1 MSSFFLKSFVVFK
14 AFSSHKEV
22 VMRKSFKSI
31 VMMSAVSCLALG
43 FLATPA
49 MSSGPSPAEGYEL
62 HVQAPHLMED
72 GTTGGPF
79 HHYCKEIPK
88 KKLFQCLLFEST
100 DANATLVAVEYFV
113 AKEVARTLPLI
124 QWHRFFHD
132 HQQEI
137 DTGRLYILDVEDK
150 DKIKAIAEAAGK
162 TDGVIYH
169 LWQKGKAFPDG
180 TVTFPQSIGH
190 IFNQPN

>member
-1 MSSFFLKSFVVFK
+1 MK
-14 AFSSHKEV
+14 
-22 VMRKSFKSI
+22 RSFKSI
-31 VMMSAVSCLALG
+31 LMIGIGC
-43 FLATPA
+43 FLITACQTTPA
-49 MSSGPSPAEGYEL
+49 ISGGPAEGYDL
-62 HVQAPHLMED
+62 HVQAPHLMAD

-79 HHYCKEIPK
+79 HHYCKEIPA

-100 DANATLVAVEYFV
+100 DANAPLVAIEYFV
-113 AKEVARTLPLI
+113 AKDVARTLPLI

-137 DTGRLYILDVEDK
+137 DTGRLYILDVDDK

-169 LWQKGKAFPDG
+169 LWQKGKVFPDG

-190 IFNQPN
+190 IFDQPN